1 LNTASLAALD
11 TLWKH
16 TLDHWD
22 DEAAH
27 RAFLEY
33 CREHDQLA
41 LAAARYRGMKGDHQ
55 RGAVAE
61 NKLTAITALALARLE
76 SARSPDRRKPSRAV
90 GYALVVLF
98 IAATIGLLAYLG
110 PLH

>member
-1 LNTASLAALD
+1 VPTADVALD

-16 TLDHWD
+16 ALDHWE

-33 CREHDQLA
+33 CREHDRLA
-41 LAAARYRGMKGDHQ
+41 EAAVRYRGMKGDHQ
-55 RGAVAE
+55 RGELAQK
-61 NKLTAITALALARLE
+61 KLTAITALALARLE
-76 SARSPDRRKPSRAV
+76 SARSPDRRKSSRV
-90 GYALVVLF
+90 LGYVLVAFF

-110 PLH
+110 PAR

>member
-1 LNTASLAALD
+1 MASVAALD

-16 TLDHWD
+16 TLDHWE

-41 LAAARYRGMKGDHQ
+41 LAAVRYRGMKGDHQ
-55 RGAVAE
+55 RGALAE
-61 NKLTAITALALARLE
+61 KKLMAITALALARLE
-76 SARSPDRRKPSRAV
+76 STRSPDRRKPSRAV

-110 PLH
+110 PLR